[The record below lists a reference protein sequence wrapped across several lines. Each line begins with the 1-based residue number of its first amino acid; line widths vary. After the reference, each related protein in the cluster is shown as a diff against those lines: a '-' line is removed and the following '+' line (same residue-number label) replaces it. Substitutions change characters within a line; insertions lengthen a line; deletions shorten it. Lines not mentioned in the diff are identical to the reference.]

1 MLNTCSNSQTL
12 KLIDVSP
19 SLRKKKKFLPVSL
32 KKYFGSQKKGKSSA
46 LFSQMLDKLYI
57 PKLKNFKFYI
67 VFNFFYFYMY
77 RVITLYVLCIYY
89 LYSNVTI
96 KITVIFNRFLK
107 HLTEEK
113 TLKGL

>member
-1 MLNTCSNSQTL
+1 
-12 KLIDVSP
+12 
-19 SLRKKKKFLPVSL
+19 
-32 KKYFGSQKKGKSSA
+32 
-46 LFSQMLDKLYI
+46 
-57 PKLKNFKFYI
+57 
-67 VFNFFYFYMY
+67 MY